1 LIKAVIFDLDGVIAE
16 TEHVHIQAEKETM
29 LKHGV
34 KISADELHE
43 YTGTTAKEMFTALIK
58 KYELPTTFEEIFNDK
73 EEIMFKLLEKEV
85 EPTKGVIVLLLK
97 LRQRRIKLGI
107 GSSSHKRLIEYV
119 LKKLNITSLFDAVI
133 GAEDILN
140 SKPNPEIFLTCAKR
154 LHSKPSVC
162 LVVEDSKLGVEAA
175 KNAGMKCLGYR
186 NPNSGN
192 QDLSKADVVISDFS
206 KLNIDDLLS

>member
-16 TEHVHIQAEKETM
+16 TEHIHIQAEKETM
-29 LKHGV
+29 QKHGV

-43 YTGTTAKEMFTALIK
+43 YTGTTAKEMFKALIK

-154 LHSKPSVC
+154 LHTKPSVC

-175 KNAGMKCLGYR
+175 KKAGMKCLGYR

-192 QDLSKADVVISDFS
+192 QDLSKADIVISDFS
-206 KLNIDDLLS
+206 KLDIEDLLS